1 MSVLWFVAVSE
12 TRHEASPLAPAR
24 GSQAPGS
31 AATFACLSPPGSGA
45 RAGSRSCTRR
55 ATATGREE
63 TGKRAGDA
71 GYISLI
77 LSWTK
82 CCLLHAPVHG
92 CAEVIVDFLFWQLS
106 GSKIYRHQL
115 GWNIQSNKARCRS
128 PELPSLV
135 CQQATAVLRKPPVD
149 LTNSHPPPPFC
160 GNCNRST
167 AGRACQSLYVS
178 ALWAARNPART
189 ACTLLCI
196 CICGVRGRSSVGLVK
211 SSCSSILLCI
221 YIHLWIW
228 CWMYA
233 LKERPESGH
242 QNVNMPV
249 ERSY

>member
-1 MSVLWFVAVSE
+1 MLPFA
-12 TRHEASPLAPAR
+12 RASP
-24 GSQAPGS
+24 
-31 AATFACLSPPGSGA
+31 
-45 RAGSRSCTRR
+45 
-55 ATATGREE
+55 
-63 TGKRAGDA
+63 
-71 GYISLI
+71 
-77 LSWTK
+77 WM
-82 CCLLHAPVHG
+82 
-92 CAEVIVDFLFWQLS
+92 
-106 GSKIYRHQL
+106 
-115 GWNIQSNKARCRS
+115 CRS
-128 PELPSLV
+128 YCWFSFLTAIGLENLPSPAGLKYPV
-135 CQQATAVLRKPPVD
+135 KQSALAISRASFSGLPTSNGRSPKTASWPD
-149 LTNSHPPPPFC
+149 HQPPPHPLFC

-167 AGRACQSLYVS
+167 AGRACQSLSVS

>member
-1 MSVLWFVAVSE
+1 MLPF
-12 TRHEASPLAPAR
+12 
-24 GSQAPGS
+24 
-31 AATFACLSPPGSGA
+31 A
-45 RAGSRSCTRR
+45 RASLWMCRSFCWFSFL
-55 ATATGREE
+55 TA
-63 TGKRAGDA
+63 
-71 GYISLI
+71 S
-77 LSWTK
+77 
-82 CCLLHAPVHG
+82 
-92 CAEVIVDFLFWQLS
+92 
-106 GSKIYRHQL
+106 SKIYRHQL

-149 LTNSHPPPPFC
+149 LTDHQPPPPLP
-160 GNCNRST
+160 SSAAT
-167 AGRACQSLYVS
+167 ATDLQQVGRVRASLS
-178 ALWAARNPART
+178 LRFGRPGIQREQLHAL
-189 ACTLLCI
+189 

-249 ERSY
+249 ENRLVSWYIVHVIFRLKKC